1 LEGIIPPEQHPEPV
15 WFGLRATKPF
25 EPIIAVEYELH
36 IKEKGKPIGTAGD
49 KQSSHAETEFV
60 PIGDNEKG
68 IDVVLYVVHSDTH
81 CAVMVADTPITA
93 KIESNIFFML
103 FIF

>member
-1 LEGIIPPEQHPEPV
+1 MKL
-15 WFGLRATKPF
+15 
-25 EPIIAVEYELH
+25 
-36 IKEKGKPIGTAGD
+36 KGKPIGTAGD

-60 PIGDNEKG
+60 PTGDNEKG
-68 IDVVLYVVHSDTH
+68 IDVVLYVVHGGVTH